1 MNNNIYS
8 SVTYLKE
15 HGNFQSKT
23 SPEAFFGANSIPNE
37 QISKLA
43 YSIETQAALL
53 AICLYTCG
61 EAEHLPFI
69 HKDPDQDPSCPYLQL
84 TETVRVYLTIDAET
98 LEIYVDLYEETHY
111 I

>member
-1 MNNNIYS
+1 MDKNIYS

-15 HGNFQSKT
+15 RGNFQSQT

-43 YSIETQAALL
+43 YSVEAQAALL
-53 AICLYTCG
+53 AISLYACG
-61 EAEHLPFI
+61 EIENLPFVY
-69 HKDPDQDPSCPYLQL
+69 KDPDSPYPYLQL
-84 TETVRVYLTIDAET
+84 TETVRVYLAIDAET
-98 LEIYVDLYEETHY
+98 LDIYIDFFEETHY

>member
-1 MNNNIYS
+1 MDKNIYS

-15 HGNFQSKT
+15 RGNFQLQT

-43 YSIETQAALL
+43 YSVEAQAALL
-53 AICLYTCG
+53 AISLYACG
-61 EAEHLPFI
+61 EIENLPFVY
-69 HKDPDQDPSCPYLQL
+69 KDPDSPYPYLQL
-84 TETVRVYLTIDAET
+84 TETVRVYLAIDAET
-98 LEIYVDLYEETHY
+98 LDIYIDFFEETHY

>member
-1 MNNNIYS
+1 MDKNIYS

-15 HGNFQSKT
+15 RGNFQSKT

-43 YSIETQAALL
+43 YSVEEQAALL
-53 AICLYTCG
+53 AISLYACG
-61 EAEHLPFI
+61 ETKHLPFVY
-69 HKDPDQDPSCPYLQL
+69 KDPDSPYPYLQL
-84 TETVRVYLTIDAET
+84 TETVRVYLAIDAET
-98 LEIYVDLYEETHY
+98 LDIYIDFFEETHY

>member
-1 MNNNIYS
+1 MDKNIYS

-15 HGNFQSKT
+15 RGNFQLQT

-43 YSIETQAALL
+43 YSVEAQAALL
-53 AICLYTCG
+53 AISLYACG
-61 EAEHLPFI
+61 EIESLPFVY
-69 HKDPDQDPSCPYLQL
+69 KDPDSPYPYLQL
-84 TETVRVYLTIDAET
+84 TETVRVYLAIDAET
-98 LEIYVDLYEETHY
+98 LDIYIDFFEETHY

>member
-1 MNNNIYS
+1 MDKNIYS

-15 HGNFQSKT
+15 RGNFQLQT

-43 YSIETQAALL
+43 YSVESQAALL
-53 AICLYTCG
+53 AISLYACG
-61 EAEHLPFI
+61 EIENLPFVY
-69 HKDPDQDPSCPYLQL
+69 KDPDSPYPYLQL
-84 TETVRVYLTIDAET
+84 TETVRVYLAIDAET
-98 LEIYVDLYEETHY
+98 LDIYIDFFEETHY